1 MSKSRLHPVI
11 LAGGSGT
18 RFWPL
23 SRRAR
28 PKQLLPLASSR
39 PLVEETAGRLAG
51 LAEDEDLLVVCGQA
65 HEDAIRALLPAGSR
79 VLVEPAARST
89 APAIG
94 LAALL
99 VAKEDPEGILVVLP
113 SDHAI
118 GDVDSFRR
126 DIATAA
132 NAAREG
138 ALVTLGIRPTRPD
151 TGFGYIK
158 VGEAHPYEAGA
169 RKVLAFVEKPD
180 RRKAEGYLLS
190 GDYLWNA
197 GIFVFRADRILQE
210 LTNWAPEVAEVLRR
224 IEPTVGTDAFD
235 EAVRRWF
242 PQAPSIS
249 IDYAVMEK
257 TGGIAVVPG
266 EFGWSDLG
274 TFDALGDVIEADRHG
289 NVVRGEAIAVDA
301 RRNVVVGQEGKT
313 VALVGCSDLVV
324 IDTGDALLICP
335 RGRTQEVRKVVEALE
350 ARGADELL

>member
-1 MSKSRLHPVI
+1 MSKTRLHPVI

-23 SRRAR
+23 SRRDR
-28 PKQLLPLASSR
+28 PKQLLPLASAQ
-39 PLVEETAGRLAG
+39 PLVVETAARLEGMARR
-51 LAEDEDLLVVCGQA
+51 EDTIVVCGA
-65 HEDAIRALLPAGSR
+65 GHADAIRGMLPDAGR

-99 VAKEDPEGILVVLP
+99 VAAEDPEGILVVLP

-118 GDVDSFRR
+118 GDLDTFRG
-126 DIATAA
+126 AVAKAA

-138 ALVTLGIRPTRPD
+138 ALVTLGIHPTRPE

-158 VGEAHPYEAGA
+158 VGEAHPFEAGA
-169 RKVLAFVEKPD
+169 RKALGFVEKPD

-210 LTNWAPEVAEVLRR
+210 LDTWAPEVGKILHKIR
-224 IEPTVGTDAFD
+224 PTVGTSRFE
-235 EAVRRWF
+235 EALETWF
-242 PQAPSIS
+242 PRAPGIS

-257 TGGIAVVPG
+257 TGAIAVVPG
-266 EFGWSDLG
+266 DFGWSDLG
-274 TFDALGDVIEADRHG
+274 TFHALADVIPADADD
-289 NVVRGEAIAVDA
+289 NVVRGKVVAIQS

-324 IDTGDALLICP
+324 IDTGDALLVCP
-335 RGRTQEVRKVVEALE
+335 RDRAQDVRKVVEALE
-350 ARGADELL
+350 ARGIDELL